1 MRDLLSVMLDALTS
15 AYSRVDYHNRQRD
28 APVETNIGKLFSIF
42 AWGLDIVQEHAEK
55 VKLWDILDNACGS
68 VLDRYGANFGVK
80 RFGANDRFYRLAIKV
95 KLLSQ
100 LSGGD
105 INTVLDAAASLLEVP
120 VERIV
125 LKELFPA
132 KIGLDIQEADLSPE
146 TLEIIEDI
154 MELIKRILA
163 AGVGL
168 IPTLCSY
175 REYRTDV
182 NVQPALFDYTSTVFD
197 LPDVRPVSSL
207 NIPVAA
213 ALFDRSQIVFDLPA
227 ARRSFSDRI
236 SVTHAAFERIGLT
249 FDLPDACRTFIRA
262 SPMKFALFEH
272 SELLS
277 EPVPPP
283 PHVAIGTAG
292 TAFAVFE
299 YSQIILKPTY

>member
-1 MRDLLSVMLDALTS
+1 MRNMLIEMLDALTS

-28 APVETNIGKLFSIF
+28 APVETNIGKLFSVF

-68 VLDRYGANFGVK
+68 VLDRYGANYGVK
-80 RFGANDRFYRLAIKV
+80 RFGENDRFYRLAIKL

-120 VERIV
+120 IERIV

-154 MELIKRILA
+154 MGLIKRILA

-175 REYRTDV
+175 REYRRKVVVRYT
-182 NVQPALFDYTSTVFD
+182 LFDQTSTVF
-197 LPDVRPVSSL
+197 
-207 NIPVAA
+207 
-213 ALFDRSQIVFDLPA
+213 
-227 ARRSFSDRI
+227 
-236 SVTHAAFERIGLT
+236 G
-249 FDLPDACRTFIRA
+249 LPDARRA
-262 SPMKFALFEH
+262 LAHTAPMEYILFEH
-272 SELLS
+272 SKLKLQS
-277 EPVPPP
+277 ETAPPLP
-283 PHVAIGTAG
+283 KVSVGVRAA
-292 TAFAVFE
+292 ASVVFE
-299 YSQIILKPTY
+299 HSHTILKPIY